1 MKRVF
6 LLTGSP
12 GSGKTTAIRKI
23 LSRLSC
29 EAGGF
34 YTEEIR
40 EGSGRTGFALT
51 TLDGRSGVLA
61 HVRIRGTPRIGKY
74 GVDLSVMDGIAV
86 DCLTRAMAE
95 KDIVVIDEIGP
106 MELLSK
112 RFREVVMQV
121 LESDVL
127 VVGSI
132 TKRRTDFTD
141 AIKRN
146 PSVRMVEIDRA
157 NREQIPM
164 DIAEWIRKT
173 GRCDMAEANKGERP
187 HSQWQA

>member
-12 GSGKTTAIRKI
+12 GSGKTTAIQEI
-23 LSRLSC
+23 LSHLSC
-29 EAGGF
+29 DAGGF

-40 EGSGRTGFALT
+40 EGSKRIGFALI

-61 HVRIRGTPRIGKY
+61 HVRIRGAPRIGKY

-86 DCLTRAMAE
+86 DSLTRAMTDD
-95 KDIVVIDEIGP
+95 DIVVIDEIGP
-106 MELLSK
+106 MELLSR

-127 VVGSI
+127 VLGSI
-132 TKRRTDFTD
+132 VKRRTDFTD
-141 AIKRN
+141 AIKRH
-146 PSVRMVEIDRA
+146 PDVRVVEIDRT
-157 NREQIPM
+157 NREQIQA
-164 DIAEWIRKT
+164 DILEWIRKT
-173 GRCDMAEANKGERP
+173 DRCELGDTNKRERL
-187 HSQWQA
+187 

>member
-12 GSGKTTAIRKI
+12 GSGKTTAIQKI
-23 LSRLSC
+23 LSQLSC
-29 EAGGF
+29 DAGGF

-40 EGSGRTGFALT
+40 EGRRRTGFALI

-61 HVRIRGTPRIGKY
+61 HVRIRGAPRIGKY

-86 DCLTRAMAE
+86 DCLTRAMTG

-106 MELLSK
+106 MELLSR
-112 RFREVVMQV
+112 RFREVLMQA

-127 VVGSI
+127 VLGSI
-132 TKRRTDFTD
+132 AKRRTDFTD
-141 AIKRN
+141 VIKRHPN
-146 PSVRMVEIDRA
+146 VRVIEIDRT
-157 NREQIPM
+157 NRDQVQA
-164 DIAEWIRKT
+164 DILEWIQKA
-173 GRCDMAEANKGERP
+173 GRCEVGDTNKREDL
-187 HSQWQA
+187 

>member
-12 GSGKTTAIRKI
+12 GSGKTTAIQKI
-23 LSRLSC
+23 LSQLSC
-29 EAGGF
+29 DAGGF

-40 EGSGRTGFALT
+40 EGRKRTGFALI

-86 DCLTRAMAE
+86 DCLMRAMTG

-106 MELLSK
+106 MELLSR
-112 RFREVVMQV
+112 RFREGVMQV

-127 VVGSI
+127 VLGSI
-132 TKRRTDFTD
+132 AKRRTDFTD
-141 AIKRN
+141 AIKRHPN
-146 PSVRMVEIDRA
+146 VRVVEIDRT
-157 NREQIPM
+157 NRDQALA
-164 DIAEWIRKT
+164 DIVGWIQKADR
-173 GRCDMAEANKGERP
+173 GEPGDTNTREGL
-187 HSQWQA
+187 

>member
-1 MKRVF
+1 VKRVF

-12 GSGKTTAIRKI
+12 GSGKTTAIQKI
-23 LSRLSC
+23 VSRLSC

-40 EGSGRTGFALT
+40 EGGRRTGFALI

-61 HVRIRGTPRIGKY
+61 HVRIRGIPRIGKY

-95 KDIVVIDEIGP
+95 KDIVIIDEIGP

-127 VVGSI
+127 VLGSI
-132 TKRRTDFTD
+132 VRRRTDFTD
-141 AIKRN
+141 AIKRH
-146 PSVRMVEIDRA
+146 PSVRVVEIDRA
-157 NREQIPM
+157 NREQIPA
-164 DIAEWIRKT
+164 DIVEWIRKT
-173 GRCDMAEANKGERP
+173 GRCELGDTNKGERP
-187 HSQWQA
+187 

>member
-12 GSGKTTAIRKI
+12 GSGKTTAIQKI
-23 LSRLSC
+23 LSQLSC
-29 EAGGF
+29 DAGGF

-40 EGSGRTGFALT
+40 EGRRRTGFALI

-61 HVRIRGTPRIGKY
+61 HVRIRGAPRIGKY

-86 DCLTRAMAE
+86 DCLTRAMTG

-106 MELLSK
+106 MELLSR
-112 RFREVVMQV
+112 RFREVVMQA

-127 VVGSI
+127 VLGSI
-132 TKRRTDFTD
+132 AKRRTDFTD
-141 AIKRN
+141 VIKRHPN
-146 PSVRMVEIDRA
+146 VRVIEIDRT
-157 NREQIPM
+157 NRDQVQA
-164 DIAEWIRKT
+164 DILEWIQKA
-173 GRCDMAEANKGERP
+173 GRCEVGDTNKREDL
-187 HSQWQA
+187 

>member
-12 GSGKTTAIRKI
+12 GSGKTTAIQKI

-29 EAGGF
+29 DAGGF

-40 EGSGRTGFALT
+40 EGRRRTGFALI

-86 DCLTRAMAE
+86 DCLTRAMTG

-106 MELLSK
+106 MELLSR

-127 VVGSI
+127 VLGSI
-132 TKRRTDFTD
+132 AKRRTDFTD
-141 AIKRN
+141 AIKRHPN
-146 PSVRMVEIDRA
+146 VRVVEIDRT
-157 NREQIPM
+157 NREQIQT
-164 DIAEWIRKT
+164 DVVEWIRLT
-173 GRCDMAEANKGERP
+173 GRCEVVGRNEGEHP
-187 HSQWQA
+187 

>member
-12 GSGKTTAIRKI
+12 GSGKTTAIQKI
-23 LSRLSC
+23 ISRLSC

-40 EGSGRTGFALT
+40 EGSRRTGFALIT
-51 TLDGRSGVLA
+51 MDGRSGVLA
-61 HVRIRGTPRIGKY
+61 HIRIRGAPRIGKY

-127 VVGSI
+127 VLGSI
-132 TKRRTDFTD
+132 AKRRTDFTD
-141 AIKRN
+141 AIKRHPN
-146 PSVRMVEIDRA
+146 VRMVEIDRA
-157 NREQIPM
+157 NREQVPT
-164 DIAEWIRKT
+164 DIVERIRKT
-173 GRCDMAEANKGERP
+173 GRCEMDDTNQGER
-187 HSQWQA
+187 S

>member
-12 GSGKTTAIRKI
+12 GSGKTTAIQKI
-23 LSRLSC
+23 ISRLSC

-40 EGSGRTGFALT
+40 EGSRRTGFALIT
-51 TLDGRSGVLA
+51 MDGRSAVLA
-61 HVRIRGTPRIGKY
+61 HVRIRGSPRIGKY

-86 DCLTRAMAE
+86 DCLTRAMAD

-112 RFREVVMQV
+112 SFREAVMQV

-127 VVGSI
+127 VLGSI
-132 TKRRTDFTD
+132 AKRRTDFTD
-141 AIKRN
+141 AIKRHPN
-146 PSVRMVEIDRA
+146 VRVIEIDRR
-157 NREQIPM
+157 NREQILV
-164 DIAEWIRKT
+164 DILEWIQKT
-173 GRCDMAEANKGERP
+173 DRCELGDTNKGERP
-187 HSQWQA
+187 

>member
-12 GSGKTTAIRKI
+12 GSGKTTAIQKV

-40 EGSGRTGFALT
+40 EGGRRTGFALI

-61 HVRIRGTPRIGKY
+61 HVRIRGAPRIGKY

-86 DCLTRAMAE
+86 DGLTRAMTE

-106 MELLSK
+106 MELLSR
-112 RFREVVMQV
+112 RFRDVVMQV
-121 LESDVL
+121 LECEVL
-127 VVGSI
+127 VLGSI
-132 TKRRTDFTD
+132 AKRRIDFTD
-141 AIKRN
+141 AIKRHPN
-146 PSVRMVEIDRA
+146 VRIVEIDRA
-157 NREQIPM
+157 NREQLPM
-164 DIAEWIRKT
+164 DIVEWIRKT
-173 GRCDMAEANKGERP
+173 GRCEVL
-187 HSQWQA
+187 

>member
-12 GSGKTTAIRKI
+12 GSGKTTAIQKT
-23 LSRLSC
+23 LSLLSC

-40 EGSGRTGFALT
+40 EGGRRTGFALI

-61 HVRIRGTPRIGKY
+61 HVRIRGAPRIGKY

-86 DCLTRAMAE
+86 DCLTRAMTE

-106 MELLSK
+106 MELLSR
-112 RFREVVMQV
+112 RFRDVAMQV
-121 LESDVL
+121 LESEVL
-127 VVGSI
+127 VLGSI
-132 TKRRTDFTD
+132 AKRRIEFTD
-141 AIKRN
+141 AIKRHPN
-146 PSVRMVEIDRA
+146 VRIVEIDRA
-157 NREQIPM
+157 NREQLPT
-164 DIAEWIRKT
+164 DIVDWIQKT
-173 GRCDMAEANKGERP
+173 GLCEVL
-187 HSQWQA
+187 